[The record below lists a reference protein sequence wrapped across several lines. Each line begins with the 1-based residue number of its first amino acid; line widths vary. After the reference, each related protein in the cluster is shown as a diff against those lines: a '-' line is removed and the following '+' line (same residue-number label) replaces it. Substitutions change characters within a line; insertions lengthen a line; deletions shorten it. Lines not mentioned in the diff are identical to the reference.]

1 MASRDVRFVEETLRS
16 WRDGVGSKPAP
27 GEGIREGGAEDDVAS
42 EGARFVPTDEQRA
55 KAAHLANRLD
65 LARCVAGGM
74 KQRVANLAREL
85 ETQAREHSSAREDLR
100 VARRRLHFA
109 RNDGRSALAALPIG
123 ADAGAAPSVHD
134 SEGRALGA
142 MLTKAARDPD
152 ATKALAERLALR
164 KTLVT
169 DELLALSALDA
180 DARRRQTQV

>member
-16 WRDGVGSKPAP
+16 WRDGVGSKPAS
-27 GEGIREGGAEDDVAS
+27 GEEIRDGDEDDVAS
-42 EGARFVPTDEQRA
+42 EGTRFVPTDEQRA